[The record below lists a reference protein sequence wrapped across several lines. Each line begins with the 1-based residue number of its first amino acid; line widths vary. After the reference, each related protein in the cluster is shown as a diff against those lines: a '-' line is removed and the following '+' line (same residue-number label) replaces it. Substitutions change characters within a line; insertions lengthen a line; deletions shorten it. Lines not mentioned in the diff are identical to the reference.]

1 MKAQNIPEFIALIK
15 RYESITLEEIEQNPF
30 INGFLGAQ
38 KLTGFGG
45 TNTCTLCISVKN
57 ECNKCVYEST
67 FNCVHGVLTDSC
79 LNIKDAETPEELFY
93 AFRNR
98 AKTLRE
104 FAKTKGIEIDERI
117 S

>member
-30 INGFLGAQ
+30 INGDLGAQ
-38 KLTGFGG
+38 KLTGFG
-45 TNTCTLCISVKN
+45 NRDTCTLCISVKN
-57 ECNKCVYEST
+57 ECNKCIYET
-67 FNCVHGVLTDSC
+67 IFNCVHGVLTYSYF
-79 LNIKDAETPEELFY
+79 NIKDAETPEELLI
-93 AFRNR
+93 AFHNR
-98 AKTLRE
+98 AKALRE

>member
-30 INGFLGAQ
+30 INGDLGAQ
-38 KLTGFGG
+38 KLTGFGNN
-45 TNTCTLCISVKN
+45 NTCTLCISVKN
-57 ECNKCVYEST
+57 ECQKCVYEGRFS
-67 FNCVHGVLTDSC
+67 CIQDKLEDSYYA
-79 LNIKDAETPEELFY
+79 IKAAETPEELFY

-98 AKTLRE
+98 AKVLRE